1 MRQLEILR
9 ARQADDQNGFKNM
22 FDFCER
28 IDHRMVSRAA
38 IEKLIKAG
46 AFDSLAPGKRAA
58 LFDALP
64 RALEAAGQLQVDRR
78 HGQGGLFD
86 AFESA
91 EPPPDEG
98 LRDVTA
104 WTSSECL
111 KFEKEALD
119 FYITSHPLAQHE
131 AVIRLFSTHTI
142 QQLSTLPPET
152 EVFLGGM
159 ITQIRPM
166 NTKKA
171 RNGNSRYVRCR
182 VEDLTGSVE
191 CVMWPDDYLQFK
203 DLFDADAVRFVKGT
217 VERNRDEPGLQ
228 LTRSL
233 TLEQGQRERTTGL
246 RLSLSL
252 RQHRPELLDEVAR
265 VLQRWPGTCP
275 VFLYIQD
282 EAGRWLRLKA
292 ADSFKINPGSTQV
305 KSELEVLLPG
315 RVEFARAG
323 SNGNGR

>member
-1 MRQLEILR
+1 
-9 ARQADDQNGFKNM
+9 
-22 FDFCER
+22 
-28 IDHRMVSRAA
+28 MVSRAA

-131 AVIRLFSTHTI
+131 AVIRLFSMHTI

-166 NTKKA
+166 NTKKRPQRQLPLCSLPSRGLDRLGGMRHVA
-171 RNGNSRYVRCR
+171 RRLPSVQGSIRGRCSPLR
-182 VEDLTGSVE
+182 QRDRRTQPRRAGPAVDAHSNAGTR
-191 CVMWPDDYLQFK
+191 PARK
-203 DLFDADAVRFVKGT
+203 DHRAALVAELA
-217 VERNRDEPGLQ
+217 
-228 LTRSL
+228 
-233 TLEQGQRERTTGL
+233 
-246 RLSLSL
+246 
-252 RQHRPELLDEVAR
+252 QHRPELLDEVAR

-315 RVEFARAG
+315 RVEFRERAAMAMG
-323 SNGNGR
+323 GDYRRELSYKMSTIRAFHICM